1 MTTIS
6 LRRVPASDAAT
17 DAAGAGAA
25 PDTPAPAVA
34 AAPSTVATD
43 GAPSTVAADAPATG
57 AALDA
62 PATVAPATTDPLAR
76 RRFFGITI
84 GLLLVNFDATVL
96 NVALPRIGA
105 DLHSSAAALPWTAD
119 SYTVVVSGLLLAAGA
134 LADRLGSRRVFR
146 GALLTFAVF
155 SVLCALAPNAGTL
168 IAGRALLGVSAAGLM
183 PASLA
188 LLRVL
193 YPDPARRVRAV
204 GSWAAVTTLG
214 LSAGP
219 ALGGLLL
226 ALDSPGAWR
235 LIFLVNPPF
244 ALLGFRL
251 IRGIG
256 EPERGPR
263 HAVDTAGLLLSI
275 AGLGAA
281 TFGLIESGSAGW
293 TNPFVLG
300 AFAVSV
306 LAFGALAVVER
317 RATSP
322 ALPPVLFSLSRVRT
336 ALGSALVTNF
346 LWYGLWFLL
355 AIWLQ
360 TVRHLSP
367 LETGLFFV
375 PAALPCSMVPPFT
388 ARAVTRFGARRVQ
401 VTGFALY
408 ALAASVFV
416 VVGSRAPLWVYV
428 VGALMFSLAAVQVVP
443 AVTSEISIAAPER
456 YAATGQGA
464 LYASRQAGSALGVAM
479 VSAVGVTNLR
489 GGAVALL
496 IGAVLALTLVALG
509 SRDRAKAAPTCES

>member
-6 LRRVPASDAAT
+6 LPRAASRHAT
-17 DAAGAGAA
+17 D
-25 PDTPAPAVA
+25 PK
-34 AAPSTVATD
+34 
-43 GAPSTVAADAPATG
+43 
-57 AALDA
+57 
-62 PATVAPATTDPLAR
+62 AR

-105 DLHSSAAALPWTAD
+105 DLHSSPAALPWTAD
-119 SYTVVVSGLLLAAGA
+119 AYPVVVSGLLLAAGA

-146 GALLTFAVF
+146 GALITFAAV
-155 SVLCALAPNAGTL
+155 SLLCALAPNAGTL

-226 ALDSPGAWR
+226 AIDSPDAWR

-244 ALLGFRL
+244 ALLGFVL

-263 HAVDTAGLLLSI
+263 HAVDVAGLLMSVL
-275 AGLGAA
+275 GLGAA

-293 TNPFVLG
+293 TSPAVLV
-300 AFAVSV
+300 AIAVSV
-306 LAFGALAVVER
+306 LAFAALSPVER

-322 ALPPVLFSLSRVRT
+322 ALPPVLFSLGRVRT
-336 ALGSALVTNF
+336 ALGSALVTNY

-367 LETGLFFV
+367 L
-375 PAALPCSMVPPFT
+375 
-388 ARAVTRFGARRVQ
+388 
-401 VTGFALY
+401 
-408 ALAASVFV
+408 
-416 VVGSRAPLWVYV
+416 
-428 VGALMFSLAAVQVVP
+428 
-443 AVTSEISIAAPER
+443 
-456 YAATGQGA
+456 
-464 LYASRQAGSALGVAM
+464 
-479 VSAVGVTNLR
+479 
-489 GGAVALL
+489 
-496 IGAVLALTLVALG
+496 
-509 SRDRAKAAPTCES
+509 

>member
-6 LRRVPASDAAT
+6 LPRVPAADAT
-17 DAAGAGAA
+17 D
-25 PDTPAPAVA
+25 PR
-34 AAPSTVATD
+34 
-43 GAPSTVAADAPATG
+43 
-57 AALDA
+57 
-62 PATVAPATTDPLAR
+62 AR

-119 SYTVVVSGLLLAAGA
+119 AYTVVVSGLLLAAGA

-146 GALLTFAVF
+146 GALITFAVF

-193 YPDPARRVRAV
+193 YPDPVRRVRAV

-226 ALDSPGAWR
+226 ALDSPNAWR

-244 ALLGFRL
+244 ALLGFWL

-263 HAVDTAGLLLSI
+263 QVVDTAGLLLSI

-281 TFGLIESGSAGW
+281 TFGLIESSSAGW
-293 TNPFVLG
+293 TNPAVLA
-300 AFAVSV
+300 AFIVSV
-306 LAFGALAVVER
+306 LAFVALAVVER
-317 RATSP
+317 RAAAP
-322 ALPPVLFSLSRVRT
+322 ALPPVLFSLARVRT

-360 TVRHLSP
+360 SVRHLSP
-367 LETGLFFV
+367 FAVGLFFV
-375 PAALPCSMVPPFT
+375 PATLPCSLIPPFT
-388 ARAVTRFGARRVQ
+388 ARAVARFGARRVQ

-408 ALAASVFV
+408 ALAAAAFV
-416 VVGSRAPLWVYV
+416 ILGPHAPLWVYV
-428 VGALMFSLAAVQVVP
+428 VGALLFSLAAVQVVP
-443 AVTSEISIAAPER
+443 AVTSEISIEAPER

-464 LYASRQAGSALGVAM
+464 LYAARQAGSALGVAV

-489 GGAVALL
+489 GGAVTLL
-496 IGAVLALTLVALG
+496 VGAALALVLVAFG
-509 SRDRAKAAPTCES
+509 SRSSQGR

>member
-1 MTTIS
+1 MTTIA
-6 LRRVPASDAAT
+6 LPRTRPPDA
-17 DAAGAGAA
+17 
-25 PDTPAPAVA
+25 
-34 AAPSTVATD
+34 
-43 GAPSTVAADAPATG
+43 
-57 AALDA
+57 
-62 PATVAPATTDPLAR
+62 TDPLAR

-105 DLHSSAAALPWTAD
+105 DLHSSPAALPWTAD
-119 SYTVVVSGLLLAAGA
+119 AYTVVVSGLLLAAGA

-146 GALLTFAVF
+146 GALITFAVF

-219 ALGGLLL
+219 GFGGLLL
-226 ALDSPGAWR
+226 GLDSPDAWR

-244 ALLGFRL
+244 ALLGFWL

-256 EPERGPR
+256 EPARGPR
-263 HAVDTAGLLLSI
+263 HAVDMAGLLLSI

-281 TFGLIESGSAGW
+281 TFGLIDSGSAGW
-293 TNPFVLG
+293 TNPLVL
-300 AFAVSV
+300 AALVVSV
-306 LAFGALAVVER
+306 LAFIALTLVER
-317 RATSP
+317 RTAAP
-322 ALPPVLFSLSRVRT
+322 ALPPVLFALGRVRT
-336 ALGSALVTNF
+336 ALGSALITNF

-360 TVRHLSP
+360 TVRHLGP
-367 LETGLFFV
+367 VETGLFFV

-388 ARAVTRFGARRVQ
+388 ARAVARFGARRVQ

-408 ALAASVFV
+408 ALAAALFV
-416 VVGSRAPLWVYV
+416 AVGSHAPLWVYI
-428 VGALMFSLAAVQVVP
+428 VGALLFSLAAVQVVP
-443 AVTSEISIAAPER
+443 AVTSEISLAAPER

-464 LYASRQAGSALGVAM
+464 LYAARQAGSALGVAV
-479 VSAVGVTNLR
+479 VSAVGTAHLRAAAVTLLV
-489 GGAVALL
+489 GALL
-496 IGAVLALTLVALG
+496 ALVLVAFG
-509 SRDRAKAAPTCES
+509 GRSSQGR

>member
-6 LRRVPASDAAT
+6 LPRVPGATEPDAT
-17 DAAGAGAA
+17 Y
-25 PDTPAPAVA
+25 PK
-34 AAPSTVATD
+34 
-43 GAPSTVAADAPATG
+43 
-57 AALDA
+57 
-62 PATVAPATTDPLAR
+62 AR
-76 RRFFGITI
+76 IRFFGITI

-119 SYTVVVSGLLLAAGA
+119 AYTVVVSGLLLAAGA

-146 GALLTFAVF
+146 GALIAFAVF

-193 YPDPARRVRAV
+193 YPDPVRRVRAV

-219 ALGGLLL
+219 GFGGLLL
-226 ALDSPGAWR
+226 AINSPDAWR

-244 ALLGFRL
+244 ALLGFWF

-263 HAVDTAGLLLSI
+263 HAVDAAGLLLSI

-293 TNPFVLG
+293 TSPAVLAAFVI
-300 AFAVSV
+300 AV
-306 LAFGALAVVER
+306 LAFAALAVVER
-317 RATSP
+317 RAKAP
-322 ALPPVLFSLSRVRT
+322 ALPPVLFSLARVRT

-367 LETGLFFV
+367 LQTGLFFI

-408 ALAASVFV
+408 ALAAAIFV
-416 VVGSRAPLWVYV
+416 GVGETAPLWVYI
-428 VGALMFSLAAVQVVP
+428 VGALMFSLAAVQIVP
-443 AVTSEISIAAPER
+443 AVTSEISVAAPER

-464 LYASRQAGSALGVAM
+464 LYASRQAGSALGVAV

-489 GGAVALL
+489 AAAVTLLVGAA
-496 IGAVLALTLVALG
+496 LALVLVMFG
-509 SRDRAKAAPTCES
+509 GRASQGR

>member
-1 MTTIS
+1 VSRLHSGDYRTAIGFSDTPYRREGLSASPPLGDPRTMTTIS
-6 LRRVPASDAAT
+6 SPRVPISDVTAQA
-17 DAAGAGAA
+17 
-25 PDTPAPAVA
+25 
-34 AAPSTVATD
+34 
-43 GAPSTVAADAPATG
+43 
-57 AALDA
+57 
-62 PATVAPATTDPLAR
+62 DPLAR

-119 SYTVVVSGLLLAAGA
+119 AYTVVVSGLLLAAGA

-146 GALLTFAVF
+146 GALITFAVF

-168 IAGRALLGVSAAGLM
+168 IAGRALLGLSAAGLM

-219 ALGGLLL
+219 GLGGLLL
-226 ALDSPGAWR
+226 GIDSPDAWR

-244 ALLGFRL
+244 ALLGFLL

-256 EPERGPR
+256 EPERGPA
-263 HAVDTAGLLLSI
+263 HVQIDLAGLLLSI
-275 AGLGAA
+275 SGLGCA
-281 TFGLIESGSAGW
+281 TFGLIESSSAGW
-293 TNPFVLG
+293 MNPTVIIAFVISI
-300 AFAVSV
+300 ASFVA
-306 LAFGALAVVER
+306 LAFVER
-317 RATSP
+317 RAPAP
-322 ALPPVLFSLSRVRT
+322 ALPPVLFSLARVRM
-336 ALGSALVTNF
+336 ALGSALLTNF

-388 ARAVTRFGARRVQ
+388 ARAVARFGPRPLLI
-401 VTGFALY
+401 TGFAMY
-408 ALAASVFV
+408 LAAAVLFV
-416 VVGSRAPLWVYV
+416 AVGTRAPLWVYI
-428 VGALMFSLAAVQVVP
+428 VGALLFSLAAVQVVP
-443 AVTSEISIAAPER
+443 SITAELSLSAPAR

-464 LYASRQAGSALGVAM
+464 LYAARQAGSALGVAV

-489 GGAVALL
+489 GAAVVLLVGAA
-496 IGAVLALTLVALG
+496 LALFLVTCG
-509 SRDRAKAAPTCES
+509 DRGGPER

>member
-6 LRRVPASDAAT
+6 LPRAASADAT
-17 DAAGAGAA
+17 D
-25 PDTPAPAVA
+25 PR
-34 AAPSTVATD
+34 
-43 GAPSTVAADAPATG
+43 
-57 AALDA
+57 
-62 PATVAPATTDPLAR
+62 AR
-76 RRFFGITI
+76 RRFLGITI

-105 DLHSSAAALPWTAD
+105 DLHSSAAALPWNAD
-119 SYTVVVSGLLLAAGA
+119 AYTVVVSGLLLAAGA

-146 GALLTFAVF
+146 GALITFAVF

-226 ALDSPGAWR
+226 AIDSPDAWR

-244 ALLGFRL
+244 ALLGFWL

-256 EPERGPR
+256 EPGRGPR
-263 HAVDTAGLLLSI
+263 HAVDVAGLALSI
-275 AGLGAA
+275 VGLGAA

-293 TNPFVLG
+293 SSPVVIG
-300 AFAVSV
+300 AIALSV
-306 LAFGALAVVER
+306 LAFAALAVVER
-317 RATSP
+317 RAATP
-322 ALPPVLFSLSRVRT
+322 VLPPVLFSLGRVRT

-367 LETGLFFV
+367 LETGLFFL
-375 PAALPCSMVPPFT
+375 PATLPCSLVPPFT
-388 ARAVTRFGARRVQ
+388 ARAVNRFGARRVQ
-401 VTGFALY
+401 VAGFALY
-408 ALAASVFV
+408 ALAAAVFV
-416 VVGSRAPLWVYV
+416 LVGSGAPLWLYIG
-428 VGALMFSLAAVQVVP
+428 GALLFSLAAVQVVP

-464 LYASRQAGSALGVAM
+464 LYAARQAGSALGVAV
-479 VSAVGVTNLR
+479 VSAVGVTNMR
-489 GGAVALL
+489 GSAVTLLVGAA
-496 IGAVLALTLVALG
+496 LALVLVAFG
-509 SRDRAKAAPTCES
+509 GRSSQGR

>member
-6 LRRVPASDAAT
+6 LPRAASRHAT
-17 DAAGAGAA
+17 D
-25 PDTPAPAVA
+25 PK
-34 AAPSTVATD
+34 
-43 GAPSTVAADAPATG
+43 
-57 AALDA
+57 
-62 PATVAPATTDPLAR
+62 AR

-105 DLHSSAAALPWTAD
+105 DLHSPPAALPWTAD
-119 SYTVVVSGLLLAAGA
+119 AYTVVVSGLLLAAGA

-146 GALLTFAVF
+146 GALITFAAV
-155 SVLCALAPNAGTL
+155 SLLCALAPNAGTL

-219 ALGGLLL
+219 ALGGILL
-226 ALDSPGAWR
+226 AIDSPDAWR

-244 ALLGFRL
+244 ALLGFVL

-263 HAVDTAGLLLSI
+263 HTVDVAGLLMSTL
-275 AGLGAA
+275 GLGAA

-293 TNPFVLG
+293 TSPAVL
-300 AFAVSV
+300 AAIAVSA
-306 LAFGALAVVER
+306 LAFFALALVER
-317 RATSP
+317 RAKAP
-322 ALPPVLFSLSRVRT
+322 ALPPMLFSLTRVRT
-336 ALGSALVTNF
+336 ALASALVTNY

-375 PAALPCSMVPPFT
+375 PAALPCSLVPPFT
-388 ARAVTRFGARRVQ
+388 ARAVNRFGARRVQ

-408 ALAASVFV
+408 ALAAVLIV
-416 VVGSRAPLWVYV
+416 AVGSAAPLWVYV

-443 AVTSEISIAAPER
+443 AVTSEISVAAPER

-464 LYASRQAGSALGVAM
+464 LYAARQAGSALGVAV
-479 VSAVGVTNLR
+479 VSAVGVTNPR
-489 GGAVALL
+489 GTAVALL
-496 IGAVLALTLVALG
+496 VGAALALALVVLSG
-509 SRDRAKAAPTCES
+509 GNGAKPAPTCES

>member
-6 LRRVPASDAAT
+6 PPRVPAAAAT
-17 DAAGAGAA
+17 
-25 PDTPAPAVA
+25 
-34 AAPSTVATD
+34 
-43 GAPSTVAADAPATG
+43 AADPA
-57 AALDA
+57 
-62 PATVAPATTDPLAR
+62 AR

-96 NVALPRIGA
+96 NVALPRIGE
-105 DLHSSAAALPWTAD
+105 DLHSAAAALPWTAD
-119 SYTVVVSGLLLAAGA
+119 AYTVVVSGLLLAAGA

-146 GALLTFAVF
+146 GALITFAVF

-226 ALDSPGAWR
+226 ALDSPDAWR

-244 ALLGFRL
+244 ALLGFAL

-263 HAVDTAGLLLSI
+263 RNVDVAGLLLSVV
-275 AGLGAA
+275 GLGAA
-281 TFGLIESGSAGW
+281 SFGLIESGSAGW
-293 TNPFVLG
+293 TNPVVL
-300 AFAVSV
+300 AAIAVSV
-306 LAFGALAVVER
+306 LAFGALTLVER
-317 RATSP
+317 RTAAP
-322 ALPPVLFSLSRVRT
+322 ALPPVLFSLTRVRT
-336 ALGSALVTNF
+336 ALGSALLTNY

-388 ARAVTRFGARRVQ
+388 ARAVNRFGARRVQ
-401 VTGFALY
+401 VTGFTLY
-408 ALAASVFV
+408 ALAAALFIAA
-416 VVGSRAPLWVYV
+416 GSHAALWIYI

-443 AVTSEISIAAPER
+443 AVTSEISVAAPGR

-464 LYASRQAGSALGVAM
+464 LYAARQAGSALGVAV
-479 VSAVGVTNLR
+479 VSAVGVANLR
-489 GGAVALL
+489 GAAAALFVGAA
-496 IGAVLALTLVALG
+496 LALVLITFGGRASQ
-509 SRDRAKAAPTCES
+509 SR